1 MQEPCSQVVGA
12 EIADNNDYM
21 ATTIKNTILFFTDQE
36 IILFTVDH
44 CHTNYISKLAIN

>member
-36 IILFTVDH
+36 IIYSWLTIAIL
-44 CHTNYISKLAIN
+44 TILAN